1 MGQALLG
8 LVALLALAAAAP
20 ILAGFQNIVGMLIIG
35 FALFEA
41 WRQNQRLQLAIT
53 GPYRVG
59 VKRDGQASAEAA
71 GG

>member
-1 MGQALLG
+1 
-8 LVALLALAAAAP
+8 
-20 ILAGFQNIVGMLIIG
+20 MLIIG

-41 WRQNQRLQLAIT
+41 WRQNQRLQLDIT

-59 VKRDGQASAEAA
+59 ATRDGHTSAEAA